1 MKKLRV
7 ALIVLFAMLM
17 SLALFACQNDNP
29 DQPINPD
36 DEAPAGQVDTVK
48 AGAIQLDDQDQA
60 KDLTDALNALDVTVT
75 YDNDAQGKPVAAK
88 TLRATT
94 ENFEIDSSALKFD
107 EKGIAVG
114 AYTVVITPK
123 ADNFYKATGNVVV
136 NVEHNFQQEGDS
148 LICKKDGATQTNV
161 TFDTPVELGLPKWG
175 NATTSKNLNAY
186 VKAFG
191 TVGSGASVN
200 TFTVGRLDKGMTIK
214 VTGTAIHDTE
224 SGSGDANACFPI
236 LGFADRDLTAD
247 GAGWLQR
254 NDYYAIFNGVNDGT
268 LSGFKTL
275 GATQANATDG
285 TEATDLLKPVVSGTS
300 SQTDAYETE
309 AEVEFTWNYSSDCVA
324 TVEWYTPGNGRRWT
338 AKCLM
343 PDKQSYESVLHGE
356 AVKMTIKSIAITQSL
371 KLESIDTPAVKTG
384 TKMLENTYF
393 DKTALSFKAHYAGG
407 FESVPDVAV
416 MTVYGS
422 TTEGLTNDN
431 MNGETVVW
439 NNLSTTKLSKKFK
452 SFKVAVSMG
461 STTCEGILPAN
472 SFEII
477 ANAVDHASPNEV
489 TLTGATNTTATFITG
504 IDAIDFTSA
513 DSKPTLIVRGNAL
526 SLSADQKQVL
536 GTTAATHSVA
546 FSIYQFGETKF
557 ENGNIT
563 IEGTDDKGTEA
574 AVVGKAIV
582 AANGKSVDVVLAI
595 TKNTKSVTI
604 KGVQAADIV
613 VNFTEQAVD
622 GQGTAYESVLVLGRP
637 IPSVMTASYEQKLNR
652 KQETVTIVYN
662 LGDRANGLTAQSLS
676 SEFKFTVNDNS
687 ATYFN
692 AEGNGANNGDRNP
705 ANVGNMP
712 GIQNMKVKSLTFS
725 ESAKTITIV
734 YEVPAF
740 NPEAPISYKFAL
752 EDMKKSNEILAV
764 DYLYYVPEFD
774 TTPAE
779 GETGYAIAENLYA
792 SVQGTTLYIS
802 MANKSTNLWTNTLSM
817 PLSLKVNAGT
827 DTPAIRQKYD
837 YLQAFDL
844 SYAYTAAGAV
854 SFTGTIPFEDLATVS
869 GSTFGTL
876 NNPDNTDRGAVT
888 VVAFNVAKLGYT
900 ATSTYYFEIN
910 YSDKL
915 FKVENGKVSLVSGD
929 YTVGEAKNL
938 GTPTCSETTTSV
950 KPVTLG
956 GKEIYWKDAALV
968 LNTHTWGT
976 PGADGWASCTN
987 NCGAKKMVMG
997 TEPLAK
1003 IDVAPVAGAKEKG
1016 LTIAYE
1022 AYNKA
1027 HGLKEKEEGYLACG
1041 DWSAHIINPYKNA
1054 DKELTGLL
1062 VTGENL
1068 DPFANTVGLT
1078 AVNAFPTK
1086 AGAKT
1091 TSVYQY
1097 KNMFDVAAE
1106 SAAKVMIMID
1116 ETNGVRYY
1124 LNGQLAVHYPA
1135 GMDMEG
1141 ATVGDFVKQVLS
1153 YVEEFGFLF
1162 MGNKEDGVVAKSLV
1176 YFAGVGES
1184 DVSAGAFAAG
1194 IFGFPAPAPANP
1206 TLPTNPVVNVTDE
1219 SNVTAT
1225 VGTADHALGF
1235 TAKGPVVVFD
1245 KVEAGHSLTIEGNI
1259 SSTATFQW
1267 ETLIVNLYGENS
1279 GDWTLFR
1286 CDGFADTA
1294 TSYLGDAITVTG
1306 GCDTAIGNYPA
1317 EGNEDA
1323 QQDTAYLNLIK
1334 NGKVKVTIDY
1344 TQASNLVVSVEF
1356 TAGDASR
1363 TITFSLTN
1371 EAGLACGAYY
1381 VGFGGEHVYV
1391 SGMTVTR
1398 I

>member
-88 TLRATT
+88 TLKATT

-161 TFDTPVELGLPKWG
+161 TFENPVEIGMPQWG
-175 NATTSKNLNAY
+175 NATTSKNLNEY

-224 SGSGDANACFPI
+224 SGTGDANACFPI

-254 NDYYAIFNGVNDGT
+254 NDYLAIFNGVNDGT

-343 PDKQSYESVLHGE
+343 PEKQSYESLLHGE
-356 AVKMTIKSIAITQSL
+356 ACKMTIKSIAITQSL

-393 DKTALSFKAHYAGG
+393 DKTALNFKAHYAGG
-407 FESVPDVAV
+407 FESIPDAAV

-422 TTEGLTNDN
+422 TTEGLTKAN
-431 MNGETVVW
+431 MNGEEVVW
-439 NNLSTTKLSKKFK
+439 NDLSTTKLSKKFK

-461 STTCEGILPAN
+461 STTCEDILPAS

-489 TLTGATNTTATFITG
+489 TLTGATETQATFITG
-504 IDAIDFTSA
+504 IDVVDFTVA
-513 DSKPTLIVRGNAL
+513 NNLPTLVVRGNAL
-526 SLSADQKQVL
+526 SLTDTQKQVL
-536 GTTAATHSVA
+536 GATAATHSVA

-557 ENGNIT
+557 GNGTIT
-563 IEGTDDKGTEA
+563 IEGSDGKAKEA

-582 AANGKSVDVVLAI
+582 AENGESVDVVLAI

-604 KGVQAADIV
+604 KGVQATDIV

-637 IPSVMTASYEQKLNR
+637 ITSVMTASYEQKLNR
-652 KQETVTIVYN
+652 KQENDVTIVYN

-687 ATYFN
+687 ATYFD
-692 AEGNGANNGDRNP
+692 ADGEGANNGDRNP
-705 ANVGNMP
+705 ANVANMP
-712 GIQNMKVKSLTFS
+712 GIQNMKVKSLTFNAT
-725 ESAKTITIV
+725 AKTITIV

-764 DYLYYVPEFD
+764 DYLYYVPAFD

-792 SVQGTTLYIS
+792 SVQGTKLY
-802 MANKSTNLWTNTLSM
+802 
-817 PLSLKVNAGT
+817 LSLAVNSSNIVNTELNSAFALTLNAGAK
-827 DTPAIRQKYD
+827 TPEDFRSYD
-837 YLQAFDL
+837 YLQKHDL
-844 SYAYTAAGAV
+844 SFVYGADGAV
-854 SFTGTIPFEDLATVS
+854 SFSGKIAVDELATVS
-869 GSTFGTL
+869 GKIFGSI
-876 NNPDNTDRGAVT
+876 NNADDTDRGAVT
-888 VVAFNVAKLGYT
+888 VITIDVTKLGYDADT
-900 ATSTYYFEIN
+900 NSTFY
-910 YSDKL
+910 
-915 FKVENGKVSLVSGD
+915 FKVASSNDVFAADLKNGTVTKLADAVVGEEEKYVGEKTCTVPVPRYYDVTKGTEVVYWDILGETELIPHEWDDDVCSVCGAIRFNVTEGATKYTFVSTPALTKVTNAATINDGWWTAPSEAVAVSGNFILHYTWNNIDANYNGNGAIEMFNAKNQFFGYRTFVADFNPAGQEATKSNSALHGADSVQTHVFKIDGQVVEALTGPTDWSGVMDILVYRYGTTLIIDATQELGGKVYQTTTTITKFTTDDLSVRIAGHPYYCSDIKVSLG
-929 YTVGEAKNL
+929 TVEAV
-938 GTPTCSETTTSV
+938 TTSNNIKTTV
-950 KPVTLG
+950 QSGSLG
-956 GKEIYWKDAALV
+956 MTY
-968 LNTHTWGT
+968 
-976 PGADGWASCTN
+976 
-987 NCGAKKMVMG
+987 GAKDNSTPYTG
-997 TEPLAK
+997 TEPLWTMEFK
-1003 IDVAPVAGAKEKG
+1003 PGMTVEVSGLMTNAGASVWQSA
-1016 LTIAYE
+1016 LAYV
-1022 AYNKA
+1022 
-1027 HGLKEKEEGYLACG
+1027 
-1041 DWSAHIINPYKNA
+1041 DS
-1054 DKELTGLL
+1054 
-1062 VTGENL
+1062 
-1068 DPFANTVGLT
+1068 
-1078 AVNAFPTK
+1078 
-1086 AGAKT
+1086 
-1091 TSVYQY
+1091 
-1097 KNMFDVAAE
+1097 
-1106 SAAKVMIMID
+1106 
-1116 ETNGVRYY
+1116 Y
-1124 LNGQLAVHYPA
+1124 LNFRPDNFING
-1135 GMDMEG
+1135 
-1141 ATVGDFVKQVLS
+1141 
-1153 YVEEFGFLF
+1153 
-1162 MGNKEDGVVAKSLV
+1162 
-1176 YFAGVGES
+1176 
-1184 DVSAGAFAAG
+1184 
-1194 IFGFPAPAPANP
+1194 
-1206 TLPTNPVVNVTDE
+1206 
-1219 SNVTAT
+1219 TAT
-1225 VGTADHALGF
+1225 NNDN
-1235 TAKGPVVVFD
+1235 D
-1245 KVEAGHSLTIEGNI
+1245 NN
-1259 SSTATFQW
+1259 
-1267 ETLIVNLYGENS
+1267 VN
-1279 GDWTLFR
+1279 
-1286 CDGFADTA
+1286 
-1294 TSYLGDAITVTG
+1294 
-1306 GCDTAIGNYPA
+1306 
-1317 EGNEDA
+1317 GNEDLLSGKHWLGFWS
-1323 QQDTAYLNLIK
+1323 LNEDGEWAADATLNADWFPPYEKYIENK
-1334 NGKVKVTIDY
+1334 QTY
-1344 TQASNLVVSVEF
+1344 TQS
-1356 TAGDASR
+1356 
-1363 TITFSLTN
+1363 ITWDWTN
-1371 EAGLACGAYY
+1371 EEQIEVTYIISGIWEGKAVQWRQGYY
-1381 VGFGGEHVYV
+1381 VKAKADKSLAETYQIGIGVDGAHYEV
-1391 SGMTVTR
+1391 SYFSVSEPVSAN
-1398 I
+1398 